1 MRLACAVTTYESSSG
16 PIIFRDG
23 KLKENMKI
31 MKKLFIIICLLAN
44 IVVLGACGDV
54 EGAGES
60 QPRVPRVEVE
70 SENYY
75 VQIVQENIN
84 GVAFVYRWLDMETAS
99 KYVITLAWEK
109 DAETTKTLDIEDKS
123 ILTYNGVRELL
134 FTNRQIMEYMRT
146 FGLDE
151 KEAQLSITLEA
162 FQADGTPITSEAAK
176 ASKTSEIDIILGPGV
191 ELNPDLE

>member
-1 MRLACAVTTYESSSG
+1 M
-16 PIIFRDG
+16 
-23 KLKENMKI
+23 
-31 MKKLFIIICLLAN
+31 LAN

-109 DAETTKTLDIEDKS
+109 MQKRLKLWI
-123 ILTYNGVRELL
+123 
-134 FTNRQIMEYMRT
+134 
-146 FGLDE
+146 
-151 KEAQLSITLEA
+151 
-162 FQADGTPITSEAAK
+162 
-176 ASKTSEIDIILGPGV
+176 
-191 ELNPDLE
+191 

>member
-1 MRLACAVTTYESSSG
+1 
-16 PIIFRDG
+16 
-23 KLKENMKI
+23 

-54 EGAGES
+54 ESAGEP

-75 VQIVQENIN
+75 VQIVQENID
-84 GVAFVYRWLDMETAS
+84 GVAFVYRWLDMDTAS
-99 KYVITLAWEK
+99 KYVITLEYEGTT
-109 DAETTKTLDIEDKS
+109 ETLEIEDKS

-146 FGLDE
+146 FGLDG

-162 FQADGTPITSEAAK
+162 FQADGTPITSETAK
-176 ASKTSEIDIILGPGV
+176 ASKTSKINIILGPGV

>member
-1 MRLACAVTTYESSSG
+1 
-16 PIIFRDG
+16 
-23 KLKENMKI
+23 

-54 EGAGES
+54 ESAGDP

-75 VQIVQENIN
+75 VQIVQENID

-99 KYVITLAWEK
+99 KYVITLANEGT
-109 DAETTKTLDIEDKS
+109 AEMLEIEDKS
-123 ILTYNGVRELL
+123 ILTYDGVRELL
-134 FTNRQIMEYMRT
+134 FTNRQIMEYMRA
-146 FGLDE
+146 FGLDG

-162 FQADGTPITSEAAK
+162 FQADGAPITSEAAK
-176 ASKTSEIDIILGPGV
+176 ASKTSKIDIILGPGV

>member
-1 MRLACAVTTYESSSG
+1 
-16 PIIFRDG
+16 
-23 KLKENMKI
+23 MK
-31 MKKLFIIICLLAN
+31 FIRNICLMSLFTASL
-44 IVVLGACGDV
+44 ILGACGDI
-54 EGAGES
+54 EGAGEP

-109 DAETTKTLDIEDKS
+109 DAETTETLDIEDKS

>member
-1 MRLACAVTTYESSSG
+1 
-16 PIIFRDG
+16 
-23 KLKENMKI
+23 

-54 EGAGES
+54 ESAGEP

-75 VQIVQENIN
+75 VQIVQENID
-84 GVAFVYRWLDMETAS
+84 GVAFVYRWLDMDTAS
-99 KYVITLAWEK
+99 KYVITLEYEGTT
-109 DAETTKTLDIEDKS
+109 ETLEIEDKS
-123 ILTYNGVRELL
+123 ILTYDGVRELL

-146 FGLDE
+146 FGLDG

-162 FQADGTPITSEAAK
+162 FQADGTPITSETAK
-176 ASKTSEIDIILGPGV
+176 ASKISKINIILGPGV

>member
-1 MRLACAVTTYESSSG
+1 
-16 PIIFRDG
+16 
-23 KLKENMKI
+23 

-54 EGAGES
+54 ESAGEP

-75 VQIVQENIN
+75 VQIVQENID
-84 GVAFVYRWLDMETAS
+84 GVAFVYRWLDMDTAS
-99 KYVITLAWEK
+99 KYVITLEYEGTT
-109 DAETTKTLDIEDKS
+109 ETLEIEDKS
-123 ILTYNGVRELL
+123 ILTYDGVRELL
-134 FTNRQIMEYMRT
+134 FTNWQIMEYMRT
-146 FGLDE
+146 FGLDG

-162 FQADGTPITSEAAK
+162 FQADGTPITSETAK
-176 ASKTSEIDIILGPGV
+176 ASKISKINIILGPGV

>member
-1 MRLACAVTTYESSSG
+1 
-16 PIIFRDG
+16 
-23 KLKENMKI
+23 

-54 EGAGES
+54 ESAGDP

-75 VQIVQENIN
+75 VQIVQENID

-99 KYVITLAWEK
+99 KYVITLANEGM
-109 DAETTKTLDIEDKS
+109 AEMLEIEDKS
-123 ILTYNGVRELL
+123 ILTYDGVRELL
-134 FTNRQIMEYMRT
+134 FTNRQIMEYMRA
-146 FGLDE
+146 FGLDG

-162 FQADGTPITSEAAK
+162 FQADGAPITSEAAK
-176 ASKTSEIDIILGPGV
+176 ASKTSKIDIILGPGV

>member
-1 MRLACAVTTYESSSG
+1 M
-16 PIIFRDG
+16 
-23 KLKENMKI
+23 
-31 MKKLFIIICLLAN
+31 LAN

-54 EGAGES
+54 ESAGDP

-75 VQIVQENIN
+75 VQIVQENID

-99 KYVITLAWEK
+99 KYVITLANEGT
-109 DAETTKTLDIEDKS
+109 AEMLEIEDKS
-123 ILTYNGVRELL
+123 ILTYDGVRELL
-134 FTNRQIMEYMRT
+134 FTNRQIMEYMRA
-146 FGLDE
+146 FGLDG

-162 FQADGTPITSEAAK
+162 FQADGAPITSEAAK
-176 ASKTSEIDIILGPGV
+176 ASKTSKIDIILGPGV

>member
-1 MRLACAVTTYESSSG
+1 
-16 PIIFRDG
+16 
-23 KLKENMKI
+23 

-54 EGAGES
+54 ESAGDP

-75 VQIVQENIN
+75 VQIVQENID

-99 KYVITLAWEK
+99 KYVIALANEGT
-109 DAETTKTLDIEDKS
+109 AEMLEIEDKS
-123 ILTYNGVRELL
+123 ILTYDGVRELL
-134 FTNRQIMEYMRT
+134 FTNRQIMEYMRA
-146 FGLDE
+146 FGLDG

-162 FQADGTPITSEAAK
+162 FQADGAPITSEAAK
-176 ASKTSEIDIILGPGV
+176 ASKTSKIDIILGPGV